1 MADTHDEL
9 TLLAHGIDKLH
20 GDHVAV
26 VGLGEL
32 LGGTVKSSSKAVTLW
47 KIEREQSNPKSRE
60 SISEALT
67 MVRSPE
73 TREETRSFPALA
85 HTIVL

>member
-1 MADTHDEL
+1 MADAHDEL

-32 LGGTVKSSSKAVTLW
+32 LGGAVKSSSKAVTLW
-47 KIEREQSNPKSRE
+47 KIEREQS
-60 SISEALT
+60 ISE
-67 MVRSPE
+67 SKE
-73 TREETRSFPALA
+73 A
-85 HTIVL
+85 H